1 MTADKPGIV
10 IVGPPRSGTT
20 LLRRILDAHS
30 AIACPPETYALSA
43 AARYLHE
50 ERFAHGLR
58 IGVLVGLGYAGLP
71 EGDVLARLREMTFG
85 MLADNARRQGKPR
98 WAEKT
103 AFDAFHI
110 PAIRTLCEGH
120 VRFVCLQRHGLD
132 VACSIGDLTEKT
144 GGYVQELHRY
154 VQRYP
159 QTLQAFAH
167 AWVDVA
173 TDIAD
178 LADQDPQAISVRY
191 EDLVTDPE
199 AVTRQVLQHVG
210 EPWEDGLVERAL
222 DNSEQVGF
230 GDWKTYS
237 RSAVDASS
245 VDRWKK
251 LPQPALEP
259 LGKIC
264 NPLLERLGYAQVTA
278 EAVDDEDA
286 RRRYELGLML
296 GRMKA
301 AKADK

>member
-1 MTADKPGIV
+1 MADKPGIV
-10 IVGPPRSGTT
+10 ILGPPRSGTT

-58 IGVLVGLGYAGLP
+58 IGVLVGLGYAGVP
-71 EGDVLARLREMTFG
+71 EDEVLGRLREMTFG
-85 MLADNARRQGKPR
+85 LLADNAKRRGKAR

-103 AFDAFHI
+103 AFDAFHV
-110 PAIRTLCEGH
+110 PAIRKLCEGH
-120 VRFVCLQRHGLD
+120 VKFVCLQRHGLD
-132 VACSIGDLTEKT
+132 VACSLGDLTEKT
-144 GGYVQELHRY
+144 GGYVEELHHY

-167 AWVDVA
+167 AWLDTA

-178 LADQDPQAISVRY
+178 LADQDPNALAVRY

-199 AVTRQVLQHVG
+199 AVARRVIEHLG
-210 EPWEDGLVERAL
+210 ESWEDGLVARAL
-222 DNSEQVGF
+222 QDSAQVGF
-230 GDWKTYS
+230 GDWKTYA
-237 RSAVDASS
+237 RATVDASS
-245 VDRWKK
+245 VGRWKK

-264 NPLLERLGYAQVTA
+264 NPLLQRLGYPPV
-278 EAVDDEDA
+278 EAAGVDDEDA
-286 RRRYELGLML
+286 KRRYELGLML

-301 AKADK
+301 AKADS